1 MNWKLIVGLS
11 LFGLLIGVAG
21 ISVITSRQE
30 PFAWLVAFL
39 ISAYLI
45 ARFAPGWYFIH
56 GLLVALLNSIWV
68 TAAHLLFYP
77 AYIAHHPEFVQLL
90 VTTPL
95 ANRPRVFM
103 LAQAPVAG
111 VVSGIVLGLLAF
123 LASRIFR
130 RRAR

>member
-11 LFGLLIGVAG
+11 LFGLAIGVAG
-21 ISVITSRQE
+21 ISVLSSTGE

-45 ARFAPGWYFIH
+45 ARFARGWYFVH
-56 GLLVALLNSIWV
+56 GLLVALLNSVWV

-77 AYIAHHPEFVQLL
+77 VYMAHHPEFLQMLAA
-90 VTTPL
+90 TPL
-95 ANRPRVFM
+95 STRPRVFM

-111 VVSGIVLGLLAF
+111 LISGIVLGLF
-123 LASRIFR
+123 SFIASRIFR
-130 RRAR
+130 PRSR

>member
-11 LFGLLIGVAG
+11 LFGLLIGIAG
-21 ISVITSRQE
+21 VSFITSRHE
-30 PFAWLVAFL
+30 PFAWLIAFL

-45 ARFAPGWYFIH
+45 ARYAPGWYFVH
-56 GLLVALLNSIWV
+56 GLAVALLNSIWV

-77 AYIAHHPEFVQLL
+77 TYVANHPEFVQML
-90 VTTPL
+90 VATPL

-111 VVSGIVLGLLAF
+111 VVSGIVLGLFAF
-123 LASRIFR
+123 IASRVFR
-130 RRAR
+130 RRGR